1 MVEREKGRTPFGV
14 LPFRKLG
21 PGFWIRLFVLGMLD
35 ALAIYAIPFLIQQH
49 NWLVLVVLLLG
60 TVGINFVYFSKRA
73 FPIRWLV
80 PGLFFLLIMMIYP
93 IFYTF
98 WVALHNW
105 STGHILTKPQV
116 VELFEKQVFEPE
128 ASERFS
134 VILYGNDAAELII
147 RVEREDGSA
156 FIGIPRSAND
166 PVPEDPAATLIDLES
181 TPFVD
186 EDADGIPEAIDGYQR
201 LTLGQV
207 LQIQDVNRLVIDLPE
222 LGEARLQTG
231 TSAKLAEQR
240 WRYDEA
246 TGSLFD
252 KSTGTTCPADD
263 EGGNFVCAGAPIDPG
278 WRVVIGFEN
287 FTDVATNPNIREPFV
302 RVFIWNIAFAVIVVT
317 LQLAIG
323 LLLAINF
330 QDRRMRGKKIY
341 RAILI
346 LPWAMPA
353 FISVIVWRA
362 LLNQRFGKLNDLIEP
377 VTNLFKDDRIPWL
390 TDPFWAKTAVILVT
404 VWLGFPYMFL
414 VASGALQAIPDD
426 LKEAARVDGATS
438 RQVFWRITFPLL
450 MVSIAPLVIASFGFN
465 FNNFINIFLLTEG
478 GPPLVG
484 YEVPVGHT
492 DILISF
498 TYNLASASG
507 RGQNFGLAAAITFFI
522 FMIVV
527 ILSIISF
534 RFTKRLEEVYGNL

>member
-1 MVEREKGRTPFGV
+1 MVNSDQGRTPFGV
-14 LPFRKLG
+14 LPFRTLG
-21 PGFWIRLFVLGMLD
+21 PGFWVRLVALAVID
-35 ALAIYAIPFLIQQH
+35 ALAIYAVPFLILQG
-49 NWLVLVVLLLG
+49 NWLVLIVLVLG
-60 TVGINFVYFSKRA
+60 AVGVNYVYFSKRA
-73 FPIRWLV
+73 VPIRWLV
-80 PGLFFLLIMMIYP
+80 PGLFFLIVMMIYP

-116 VELFEKQVFEPE
+116 VELFEKQIFEPE
-128 ASERFS
+128 EAERFGI
-134 VILYGNDAAELII
+134 VLYEDPNGDLLI
-147 RVEREDGSA
+147 RVERADGTVY
-156 FIGIPRSAND
+156 IGTPRQADD
-166 PVPEDPAATLIDLES
+166 PVPDDPTDMLIDLDGA
-181 TPFVD
+181 VVID
-186 EDADGIPEAIDGYQR
+186 EDGDGVPEGIDAFVR
-201 LTLGQV
+201 LKLGEV
-207 LQIQDVNRLVIDLPE
+207 LQIENVDRLVVDLPE

-231 TSAKLAEQR
+231 TTAKLAEQR
-240 WRYDEA
+240 YFYDEE
-246 TGSLFD
+246 SDVMFD
-252 KSTGTTCPADD
+252 REVGISCPADP
-263 EGGNFVCAGAPIDPG
+263 ETGNFVCAGAPADPG
-278 WRVVIGFEN
+278 WRVVIGFDN
-287 FTDVATNPNIREPFV
+287 FTDVATDARIREPFV
-302 RVFIWNIAFAVIVVT
+302 RVFAVIVVI
-317 LQLAIG
+317 LQLALG

-377 VTNLFKDDRIPWL
+377 VTNLVRDDRIPWL
-390 TDPFWAKTAVILVT
+390 TDPFWAKAAVILVT

-414 VASGALQAIPDD
+414 VASGALQAIPED

-438 RQVFWRITFPLL
+438 RKVFWKITFPLL
-450 MVSIAPLVIASFGFN
+450 MVSIAPLIIASFGFN

-534 RFTKRLEEVYGNL
+534 RFTKRLEEVYGNV

>member
-1 MVEREKGRTPFGV
+1 MVEREKGRAPFGV

-21 PGFWIRLFVLGMLD
+21 PGFWLRLFALGMLD
-35 ALAIYAIPFLIQQH
+35 ALAIYALPFLIQQG
-49 NWLVLVVLLLG
+49 NWLVLIVLIVG
-60 TVGINFVYFSKRA
+60 TVGINYVYFSKRA
-73 FPIRWLV
+73 YPIRWLV
-80 PGLFFLLIMMIYP
+80 PGLFFLILMMIYP

-128 ASERFS
+128 EGERFA
-134 VILYGNDAAELII
+134 VVLYGDGADGLII
-147 RVEREDGSA
+147 RVERDDGTV
-156 FIGIPRSAND
+156 FVGVPRSADD
-166 PVPEDPAATLIDLES
+166 PVPEDPEATLIDL
-181 TPFVD
+181 D
-186 EDADGIPEAIDGYQR
+186 EVTVIDDDGDGVPEAIDEYTR
-201 LTLGQV
+201 LKLGQV
-207 LQIQDVNRLVIDLPE
+207 LGIENVDRLVIDLPE

-240 WRYDEA
+240 YTYDETA
-246 TGSLFD
+246 DAIFD
-252 KSTGTTCPADD
+252 KAMGITCPADD
-263 EGGNFVCAGAPIDPG
+263 EGGNFQCAGAPIDPG
-278 WRVVIGFEN
+278 WRVVIGFDN
-287 FTDVATNPNIREPFV
+287 FTDVATDSRIREPFV
-302 RVFIWNIAFAVIVVT
+302 RVFIWNIAFAVIVVI

-330 QDRRMRGKKIY
+330 QDPRMRAKKLY
-341 RAILI
+341 RAVLI

-377 VTNLFKDDRIPWL
+377 VTNWFSDERIPWL
-390 TDPFWAKTAVILVT
+390 TDPFWAKVAVILVT

-414 VASGALQAIPDD
+414 VASGALAAIPED
-426 LKEAARVDGATS
+426 LKEAGRVDGATS

-498 TYNLASASG
+498 TYNLAAASG

-527 ILSIISF
+527 VLSVISF
-534 RFTKRLEEVYGNL
+534 RFTKKLEEVYGNL

>member
-1 MVEREKGRTPFGV
+1 MVEREKGRAPFGV
-14 LPFRKLG
+14 LPFRTLG
-21 PGFWIRLFVLGMLD
+21 PGFWLRLFTLGMLD
-35 ALAIYAIPFLIQQH
+35 ALAIYALPFLIQQH
-49 NWLVLVVLLLG
+49 NWLVLAVLILG
-60 TVGINFVYFSKRA
+60 TAGINYVYFAKRA

-116 VELFEKQVFEPE
+116 VDLFEQQVFEPE
-128 ASERFS
+128 VGERFS
-134 VILYGNDAAELII
+134 VVLYGHPDGDLII
-147 RVEREDGSA
+147 RVEREDGSV
-156 FIGIPRSAND
+156 FIGVPRSSND
-166 PVPEDPAATLIDLES
+166 PVPEDDAIDLIDLAT

-186 EDADGIPEAIDGYQR
+186 DDGDGVPESIDGRPR
-201 LTLGQV
+201 LTLGEV
-207 LQIQDVNRLVIDLPE
+207 LQIQDVNRLVVDIPD

-240 WRYDEA
+240 FVYDEA
-246 TGSLFD
+246 TSAMLDRVRGIS
-252 KSTGTTCPADD
+252 CPADD
-263 EGGNFVCAGAPIDPG
+263 ATGNFVCAGAPIDPG
-278 WRVVIGFEN
+278 WRVVIGLDN
-287 FTDVATNPNIREPFV
+287 FTDVATDARIREPFV
-302 RVFIWNIAFAVIVVT
+302 KVFVWNVAFAVIVVT

-330 QDRRMRGKKIY
+330 QDRRMRAKKLY

-377 VTNLFKDDRIPWL
+377 VTNLFGNDRIPWL
-390 TDPFWAKTAVILVT
+390 TDPIWAKAAVILVT

-414 VASGALQAIPDD
+414 VASGALQAIPED
-426 LKEAARVDGATS
+426 LKEAGRVDGATS

-484 YEVPVGHT
+484 YDVPVGHT

-527 ILSIISF
+527 ILSIVSF
-534 RFTKRLEEVYGNL
+534 RFTKKLEEVYGNL

>member
-1 MVEREKGRTPFGV
+1 
-14 LPFRKLG
+14 
-21 PGFWIRLFVLGMLD
+21 
-35 ALAIYAIPFLIQQH
+35 
-49 NWLVLVVLLLG
+49 
-60 TVGINFVYFSKRA
+60 
-73 FPIRWLV
+73 
-80 PGLFFLLIMMIYP
+80 
-93 IFYTF
+93 
-98 WVALHNW
+98 
-105 STGHILTKPQV
+105 
-116 VELFEKQVFEPE
+116 
-128 ASERFS
+128 
-134 VILYGNDAAELII
+134 
-147 RVEREDGSA
+147 
-156 FIGIPRSAND
+156 
-166 PVPEDPAATLIDLES
+166 
-181 TPFVD
+181 
-186 EDADGIPEAIDGYQR
+186 
-201 LTLGQV
+201 
-207 LQIQDVNRLVIDLPE
+207 VIDLPE

-240 WRYDEA
+240 YFFDEEA
-246 TGSLFD
+246 NELFD
-252 KSTGTTCPADD
+252 AATGTTCPSNDD
-263 EGGNFVCAGAPIDPG
+263 GGNFLCAGDPIDPG
-278 WRVVIGFEN
+278 WRVVIGLDN
-287 FTDVATNPNIREPFV
+287 FTDVATNPQIREPFV
-302 RVFIWNIAFAVIVVT
+302 RVFIWNVIFAVVVVA

-323 LLLAINF
+323 LILAINF
-330 QDRRMRGKKIY
+330 QDRRMRGKKLY

-377 VTNLFKDDRIPWL
+377 VTNLFSDDRIPWL

-414 VASGALQAIPDD
+414 VASGALQAIPED

-484 YEVPVGHT
+484 YDVPVGHT

-498 TYNLASASG
+498 TYNLAASSG

-527 ILSIISF
+527 VISIVSF
-534 RFTKRLEEVYGNL
+534 RFTKKLEEVYGNL